1 METGLND
8 VFAEN
13 DEGDDD
19 EAPLVVASPTNT
31 APVIRDASFL
41 VSTFNLANCAV
52 GAGVSCT
59 RFTSD
64 RWPFTTTVMV
74 LGMMYS
80 MFGCHSSRV
89 WP

>member
-41 VSTFNLANCAV
+41 NLCGRLRCQAN
-52 GAGVSCT
+52 S
-59 RFTSD
+59 
-64 RWPFTTTVMV
+64 
-74 LGMMYS
+74 
-80 MFGCHSSRV
+80 
-89 WP
+89 